1 MALAMNAPFSAPLGP
16 VIADDADDN
25 IAFGTEESSQP
36 HWSVEQKVPAD
47 ETTRMNDTFTL
58 AFINSTLGTQP
69 NSRIIMVDDITHQV
83 KWSLNGDPQQK
94 IGIVKVTWLG
104 QMGGGNQ
111 TIDQAAANSEEST
124 PQPVEASRATTH
136 AMLRGRISAEPS
148 KMTLGQH
155 SVFLPVGELRQGK
168 NLSRY
173 ENVDMYLTVE
183 WESSNGARSTT
194 SGVFTVLDGFAQ
206 YDETVER
213 FRVMMATDSKNFG
226 EEGPSSS
233 ELGPDTASGPT
244 ASVVATTTLS
254 STSPSLETSGN
265 SNSGSVRSGLPAG
278 AIAGIVIGSVLGLAL
293 IAFLVWFFLR
303 RRRRAGHVSNGV
315 YGPDHGPHEYL
326 ADKENRAHATES
338 PHSPYSDDGQNAQH
352 VPKQQRH
359 IQRGSGQEAGVPASV
374 VSATERRILALYSEE
389 EQTPIVTRSVED
401 MTRNGARSSTPNVN
415 ANVSHLIEDGMTED
429 EIRRLE
435 EEELALDVA
444 IERAG
449 QGQRQG
455 QEQGQR

>member
-1 MALAMNAPFSAPLGP
+1 MNAPFSAPLGP

-25 IAFGTEESSQP
+25 IAFGTEEYSQP
-36 HWSVEQKVPAD
+36 HWSV

-58 AFINSTLGTQP
+58 TFDNSTLGTQP
-69 NSRIIMVDDITHQV
+69 NSRIIMVDDTMHQV
-83 KWSLNGDPQQK
+83 KWSLKVDPQQK
-94 IGIVKVTWLG
+94 VGIVKVTWLG
-104 QMGGGNQ
+104 QIGSENQ

-136 AMLRGRISAEPS
+136 AMLRGRISAEP
-148 KMTLGQH
+148 MTLGQD

-173 ENVDMYLTVE
+173 ESRDMYLTVE

-194 SGVFTVLDGFAQ
+194 SGVFTVLDGFDK
-206 YDETVER
+206 YNDTVKR
-213 FRVMMATDSKNFG
+213 LRGMMATDSKNFG

-233 ELGPDTASGPT
+233 ESGSDTASGPT
-244 ASVVATTTLS
+244 ASVVATTTLTP
-254 STSPSLETSGN
+254 TSPSLETSGN

-315 YGPDHGPHEYL
+315 YGSDHGPQEYL

-352 VPKQQRH
+352 VPEQQHH

-374 VSATERRILALYSEE
+374 VSATERRILSPYSVE
-389 EQTPIVTRSVED
+389 EQTPIVARSVED

>member
-1 MALAMNAPFSAPLGP
+1 MALAMNAPFSTPLGP

-36 HWSVEQKVPAD
+36 HWSVEQKVPA

-58 AFINSTLGTQP
+58 TFINSTLGSQP
-69 NSRIIMVDDITHQV
+69 DSRIIMANNITHQV
-83 KWSLNGDPQQK
+83 RWALKIDPQQK
-94 IGIVKVTWLG
+94 IVIVKATWLG
-104 QMGGGNQ
+104 QMGGENQ

-124 PQPVEASRATTH
+124 PQPFEASRATTH
-136 AMLRGRISAEPS
+136 AMLRGRIPAEPS
-148 KMTLGQH
+148 KMTLHQD
-155 SVFLPVGELRQGK
+155 SVFLPVGELRQGE

-173 ENVDMYLTVE
+173 ENVDMYLMVE

-194 SGVFTVLDGFAQ
+194 SGVFTVLDGGAQ
-206 YDETVER
+206 YDETAER
-213 FRVMMATDSKNFG
+213 LRAMMATDSKNFG
-226 EEGPSSS
+226 EEGPPSS
-233 ELGPDTASGPT
+233 ESGPDTASGPT

-254 STSPSLETSGN
+254 PTSPSLETSGN
-265 SNSGSVRSGLPAG
+265 SNSGNAGSGLPAG

-293 IAFLVWFFLR
+293 IAFLVWIFLR

-315 YGPDHGPHEYL
+315 YGLNHGPHEYL
-326 ADKENRAHATES
+326 ADKENRAHVTDS

-352 VPKQQRH
+352 VPEQQHH
-359 IQRGSGQEAGVPASV
+359 IQRGGGQEAGVSASI
-374 VSATERRILALYSEE
+374 VSATERHILAPYSEE
-389 EQTPIVTRSVED
+389 EQTPIDPRSAED

-435 EEELALDVA
+435 EEELALDAA